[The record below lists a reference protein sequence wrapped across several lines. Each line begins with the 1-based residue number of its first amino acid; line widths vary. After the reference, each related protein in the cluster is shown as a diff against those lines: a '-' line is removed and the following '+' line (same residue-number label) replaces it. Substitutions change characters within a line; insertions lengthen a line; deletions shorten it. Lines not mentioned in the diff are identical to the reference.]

1 VDWSASDVM
10 QTDVRTVG
18 ADMTLAELDRAF
30 LEDRVSGF
38 PVVQEGRL
46 VGLVC
51 RSDVVRQLG
60 VVGLVCRSDVVR
72 QLGVEQSVAETISDY
87 YRDVGGGGAEPAE
100 TLDSI
105 ARQVGAR
112 IEALRVKD
120 VMTHE
125 LITVSPA
132 DPLQEVARCLV
143 EHRIHRLPV
152 VDAGRLVGILTTLDL
167 VRLFAEGRAKP
178 A

>member
-1 VDWSASDVM
+1 MDWTASDVM

-18 ADMTLAELDRAF
+18 AKMTLADLDRAF

-46 VGLVC
+46 VGLA
-51 RSDVVRQLG
+51 
-60 VVGLVCRSDVVR
+60 CRSDVVR
-72 QLGVEQSVAETISDY
+72 QLGVEQSVAETVSDY
-87 YRDVGGGGAEPAE
+87 YRDVGGIRTDPAE

-112 IEALRVKD
+112 IEKLRVKD

-132 DPLQEVARCLV
+132 DSLQEVARSLV

-152 VDAGRLVGILTTLDL
+152 VDAGRLVGILTSLDL

-178 A
+178 T

>member
-1 VDWSASDVM
+1 MDWTASDVM

-18 ADMTLAELDRAF
+18 PELTLAELDRAF
-30 LEDRVSGF
+30 LEGRVSGF
-38 PVVQEGRL
+38 PVVQDGRL
-46 VGLVC
+46 
-51 RSDVVRQLG
+51 
-60 VVGLVCRSDVVR
+60 VGLVCRSDVVR

-87 YRDVGGGGAEPAE
+87 YRDVGEVDAEPAE

-105 ARQVGAR
+105 ARQVGGR

-120 VMTHE
+120 VMTHQ

-132 DPLQEVARCLV
+132 DPLQEVARRLV
-143 EHRIHRLPV
+143 EHGIHRLPV
-152 VDAGRLVGILTTLDL
+152 VDADRLVGILTSLDL

>member
-1 VDWSASDVM
+1 VDWTASDVM

-18 ADMTLAELDRAF
+18 PELSLAELDRAF

-60 VVGLVCRSDVVR
+60 V
-72 QLGVEQSVAETISDY
+72 EQSVAETISDY
-87 YRDVGGGGAEPAE
+87 YRDVGGTGAEPAE

-143 EHRIHRLPV
+143 EHGIHRLPI
-152 VDAGRLVGILTTLDL
+152 VDAGRLVGILTSLDL
-167 VRLFAEGRAKP
+167 VRLIAEGRAKP

>member
-1 VDWSASDVM
+1 MDWTASDVM
-10 QTDVRTVG
+10 QADVRTVG
-18 ADMTLAELDRAF
+18 AEMILAELDRAF

-38 PVVQEGRL
+38 PVVQDERL
-46 VGLVC
+46 
-51 RSDVVRQLG
+51 
-60 VVGLVCRSDVVR
+60 VGLVCRSDVVR

-87 YRDVGGGGAEPAE
+87 YRDVGGIGTEPAE

-112 IEALRVKD
+112 IEKLRVKD

-132 DPLQEVARCLV
+132 DSLQEVARSLV
-143 EHRIHRLPV
+143 EHGIHRLPV
-152 VDAGRLVGILTTLDL
+152 VDAGRLVGILTSLDL

-178 A
+178 I